1 MKLVR
6 CINPKSKLSI
16 DYINSFGNRT
26 AVIIGDEGLSIDLDE
41 NTDLSRKINKYI
53 SNGILY
59 IDKTPQPKPKPK
71 AEAVNPFEAA
81 AKATKETKIPVKA
94 EAKAEPKEEKTASDS
109 EVKVDSKLTEK
120 KEESRSRPA
129 AKKK

>member
-26 AVIIGDEGLSIDLDE
+26 AVIIGDQGLSIDLDE

-59 IDKTPQPKPKPK
+59 IDKTPQPKAKSK
-71 AEAVNPFEAA
+71 VEAINPFEPAA
-81 AKATKETKIPVKA
+81 ESAKATKTPVKA
-94 EAKAEPKEEKTASDS
+94 EAKEEKT
-109 EVKVDSKLTEK
+109 EVNVDNKLTEK
-120 KEESRSRPA
+120 KEESKSRPA